1 MPQWA
6 PYPTP
11 WTQQHARGILG
22 SQPTRPAQAH
32 IVDATLQ
39 PTTDFAHAFN
49 TMTIGDPGAANWY
62 KDSGATA
69 HLASSSGML
78 NSVLND
84 CTEKKVIVS
93 NGSQIPITCSGS
105 TFFSSNSRDLSL
117 KNILVAPHI
126 IKNIISVR
134 RFTNDNWYS
143 VEFDPFGFT
152 IKDLSTRRI
161 LLRSGSSSHFSTP
174 SQHSSFHL
182 NKQQSAIHCSV
193 QQKAI
198 L

>member
-11 WTQQHARGILG
+11 WTQKNVCGILG
-22 SQPTRPAQAH
+22 LQPTRPAQAH
-32 IVDATLQ
+32 FADATLQ

-62 KDSGATA
+62 MDSGSTA

-84 CTEKKVIVS
+84 CTGKKVIVG

-105 TFFSSNSRDLSL
+105 SLISSNSHGLSL
-117 KNILVAPHI
+117 KNILVAPHF
-126 IKNIISVR
+126 IKNLISVC
-134 RFTNDNWYS
+134 RFTNDN
-143 VEFDPFGFT
+143 
-152 IKDLSTRRI
+152 
-161 LLRSGSSSHFSTP
+161 
-174 SQHSSFHL
+174 
-182 NKQQSAIHCSV
+182 
-193 QQKAI
+193 
-198 L
+198 